1 MDVSLHAA
9 MTNDEMASA
18 SNTSGRRDMGDSWVW
33 EIRQEG
39 IDSAHRRVAV

>member
-18 SNTSGRRDMGDSWVW
+18 SSTSGRRDMGDSRLW
-33 EIRQEG
+33 EVRQKG